1 MNNEQDL
8 IKRIEALEAW
18 KKKKEMQQ
26 ISFPLDVQSIDVLNR
41 YFVRVIDKFTYFGG
55 AGGNPFTVY
64 VATQDGQFF
73 DMAAS
78 FVRYTADPTTDE
90 ITVVEKLSDNRFF
103 DDEEV
108 ILFTTDT
115 APGGLTAE
123 GIQTYHVV
131 NADADGYV
139 FQLSLTQGGSA
150 VNITSAGLGRQLIV
164 RL

>member
-18 KKKKEMQQ
+18 KKKKEIQQ
-26 ISFPLDVQSIDVLNR
+26 ISFPLDTQSIDVLNR
-41 YFVRVIDKFTYFGG
+41 YFVRVIDNFTYFGG
-55 AGGNPFTVY
+55 ASANPFTVY
-64 VATQDGQFF
+64 IATQDGQFF
-73 DMAAS
+73 DMGAS
-78 FVRYTADPTTDE
+78 FVRYTVDVASNE
-90 ITVVEKLSDNRFF
+90 VFVVEKLSVNRFF

-123 GIQTYHVV
+123 GLQTYHVV
-131 NADADGYV
+131 NADADGYT

-150 VNITSAGLGRQLIV
+150 VDITSNGTGRQLIV